1 MIHSKKLKLCLCL
14 IILSIFIRGCG
25 MKKEESSKDKQIKE
39 NFNKTLSLYPTKNLE
54 DFYDK
59 EGFRDEDFEKGDKG
73 TWIIYSEMVI
83 EPKGKNMETRGMVLY
98 INRNTRT
105 TKGNF
110 IVNEITDDNDGRP
123 IDNKKKYPVKMEHNK
138 IIPTK
143 PLPNDKLKKE
153 IENFKFFVQY
163 GDFKDINDY
172 KDGDI
177 SYNPNVPSY
186 SAKYQLSNDDYNV
199 KQLRKRY
206 NIPTNKAPKLL
217 LKGDGDLKGSS
228 IGSKNLEFT
237 FVENKEENIYF
248 TDSVQYTP
256 SEDTR
261 YESN

>member
-1 MIHSKKLKLCLCL
+1 MMHSKKLMLGICLVLL
-14 IILSIFIRGCG
+14 IILIVGYVIMTKINSR
-25 MKKEESSKDKQIKE
+25 SAQIKDT
-39 NFNKTLSLYPTKNLE
+39 FNQTLKLYPTKNLE

-59 EGFRDEDFEKGDKG
+59 EGFRDQEFEKGDKG
-73 TWIIYSEMVI
+73 NWIVDSEMVI
-83 EPKGKNMETRGMVLY
+83 ELKDKKMESRSMVLY

-110 IVNEITDDNDGRP
+110 IVRELWEDSKGYAQSKDT
-123 IDNKKKYPVKMEHNK
+123 KYPVKMKHNR

-143 PLPNDKLKKE
+143 PIADDKLRKE

-186 SAKYQLSNDDYNV
+186 SAKYQLKNDDYNV

-248 TDSVQYTP
+248 SDSINFKPT
-256 SEDTR
+256 E
-261 YESN
+261 